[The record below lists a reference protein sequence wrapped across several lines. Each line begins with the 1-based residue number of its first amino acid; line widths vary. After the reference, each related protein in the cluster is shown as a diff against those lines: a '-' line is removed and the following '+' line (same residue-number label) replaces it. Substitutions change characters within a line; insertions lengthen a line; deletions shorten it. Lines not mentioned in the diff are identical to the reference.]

1 MGKYIIKVAIVFS
14 LFNCSGNNNFN
25 NSESGIYKK
34 VDSLMSL
41 MTLKEKIGQTIM
53 YSGDWVITR
62 Y

>member
-14 LFNCSGNNNFN
+14 LFSCSRNNNFN
-25 NSESGIYKK
+25 NSESDIYNK

-53 YSGDWVITR
+53 YSGDWSTLR
-62 Y
+62 